1 MKLPS
6 KICSIG
12 GKFVNSG
19 VCVCVCMITGNKCLC
34 LRKKEN

>member
-19 VCVCVCMITGNKCLC
+19 VCVCVCVYDYWK
-34 LRKKEN
+34 